1 MYVASVR
8 EFIQPTPVCAQT
20 ARLQAV
26 LGVFQQAGCERVLVA
41 DGQRLVGTVSLH
53 RLTGFLLRE
62 TTADPTD
69 HIDSETAIAP
79 WQQSLQQLSL
89 LVDQPLY
96 EPLVELSTNLSINQL
111 APYLKDLEQRQ
122 YALIDE
128 FGDCLGLLNQTQL
141 LKFLVLNPLPSLQE
155 SPGMA
160 EVQKRLE
167 QLGGAI
173 APDHARRSPSSEPT
187 FAESISTESISA
199 DLLIDLLERLPLP
212 MMLQTSTGEVVARNL
227 SWREQLG
234 ELQDPSTVGRE
245 AALLLEV
252 ATSVLQRS
260 QPASPSFTESS
271 FAPSPFVNAAQ
282 RSYLSESWN
291 VVNSIDAMSD
301 RLSFCHLGAD
311 LDSCVCTC
319 PMKNGQERTWQF
331 LKIPLGNRSTQTQ
344 FSMAALLSVVES
356 RRRAQSAFQS
366 HELSDITEPEQAAPA
381 DAQELWLVLA
391 QDTTEQHRVAKELT
405 AKNADLVQLN
415 RLKDEFLACISHELK
430 TPLTAVLGLS
440 TLLKDQAL
448 GELNNRQTR
457 YAQLIHQS
465 GRHLVLIVND
475 ILDLTRIETGQLELT
490 LEPVNVK
497 TVCDRAY
504 EQARRLQPQEESAG
518 TETLSASEPEIHF
531 NLAVQP
537 GLETLIADELRLR
550 QMLTNLLS
558 NAFKFTDIGGKVG
571 LTVEA
576 WEGWITFTV
585 WDTGIGI
592 PDEKQHLIFQ
602 KFQQLENPL
611 TRRYEGTGLG
621 LVLTQR
627 LARLHGGDVTFTS
640 AEGQGSQFTILLP
653 PSPPQLTSTESQPL
667 IKPLAQT
674 YSSRL
679 VLVVEAVPRFLED
692 LTHQL
697 AGLGYRVAIA
707 RSGNEALEKVRRL
720 QPATVFLNPA
730 LPLLSGWDVLT
741 LLKSDAETRNIPV
754 VVTASHLE
762 KAQAYRNGANG
773 FLSLPIQPD
782 ALEQSLEPLIH
793 KATEPQDTATSLT
806 ILHLNAGEQTLSAQS
821 EHYLATHLNSLLHPH
836 NCRMLEVD
844 DLDQA
849 DLLAK
854 VWKPN
859 VMLLDGA
866 ISDPM
871 AYLKQLSEYPA
882 LAALP
887 LVTLT
892 TEITQAA
899 NQLPELTVFPCLAS
913 PLPNEL
919 TDSNADSALLQA
931 IQIAAG
937 MSWAP
942 HVLVVD
948 MAALQQWSSLPQ
960 SDWAEGTA
968 PDPNAKRTAEW
979 LQASMQYFQAAG
991 FRSSISRS
999 WSEMLEQI
1007 QHQSV
1012 DLLLLC
1018 VRHADPHPSVLKAL
1032 QTLAQ
1037 VGTKPPILV
1046 WNCQPQPF
1054 EMGAIGEVLE
1064 AIAAQVLPPSLSMK
1078 ELLEQINQTL
1088 VRR

>member
-1 MYVASVR
+1 L
-8 EFIQPTPVCAQT
+8 T
-20 ARLQAV
+20 
-26 LGVFQQAGCERVLVA
+26 
-41 DGQRLVGTVSLH
+41 LH
-53 RLTGFLLRE
+53 CLKDFLSEE
-62 TTADPTD
+62 TTKV
-69 HIDSETAIAP
+69 IDRNYSETAIAP
-79 WQQSLQQLSL
+79 WQQTLQQLSF

-96 EPLVELSTNLSINQL
+96 EPLIELPVNLPISQL
-111 APYLKDLEQRQ
+111 APYLKDLEQWQ

-128 FGDCLGLLNQTQL
+128 SGECLGLLNQTQL
-141 LKFLVLNPLPSLQE
+141 LKFLVLNPIPSLQGA
-155 SPGMA
+155 SGTA
-160 EVQKRLE
+160 EIQKSLE
-167 QLGGAI
+167 QLGEKAI
-173 APDHARRSPSSEPT
+173 AFEHTRRSPSAEPT

-245 AALLLEV
+245 AALLLEA
-252 ATSVLQRS
+252 ATPVLQRS
-260 QPASPSFTESS
+260 HPASPSTEFS
-271 FAPSPFVNAAQ
+271 FEPPSLVNAAE
-282 RSYLSESWN
+282 RFPSSEPWS
-291 VVNSIDAMSD
+291 VATPMDAMGD
-301 RLSFCHLGAD
+301 RFSFCQLGAD
-311 LDSCVCTC
+311 LDTCVCTC
-319 PMKNGQERTWQF
+319 PMKDGQERTWQF
-331 LKIPLGNRSTQTQ
+331 LKIPLGNRSTYAQ

-356 RRRAQSAFQS
+356 RRRAQSGFQS
-366 HELSDITEPEQAAPA
+366 HEMFDFAAEPDHPSKAHS
-381 DAQELWLVLA
+381 QELWLVMA

-490 LEPVNVK
+490 LEPVHIR
-497 TVCDRAY
+497 TACDRAY
-504 EQARRLQPQEESAG
+504 EQARRLQPQEESPG
-518 TETLSASEPEIHF
+518 TEICTSASEIRF
-531 NLAVQP
+531 NLMVQP

-558 NAFKFTDIGGKVG
+558 NAFKFTEVGGEVG

-576 WEGWITFTV
+576 WEGWIAFTV

-640 AEGQGSQFTILLP
+640 VQGQGSQFTILLP
-653 PSPPQLTSTESQPL
+653 PSPPQAAATETQSL
-667 IKPLAQT
+667 VKPLAQT
-674 YSSRL
+674 YSNRL
-679 VLVVEAVPRFLED
+679 MLVVEVVPRFLED

-707 RSGNEALEKVRRL
+707 RSGTEALEKVRRL

-730 LPLLSGWDVLT
+730 LPLLAGWDVLT
-741 LLKSDAETRNIPV
+741 LLKSDAETRHIPV
-754 VVTASHLE
+754 IVTASHLE
-762 KAQAYRNGANG
+762 KTQAQRNGANG

-782 ALEQSLEPLIH
+782 ALEKSLEPLTR
-793 KATEPQDTATSLT
+793 KAAEPQDAVTSLT
-806 ILHLNAGEQTLSAQS
+806 ILHLNAGGQVLAAQS
-821 EHYLATHLNSLLHPH
+821 EHYLATHFNSLLHPH

-859 VMLLDGA
+859 VLLLDGI
-866 ISDPM
+866 ISDPIT
-871 AYLKQLSEYPA
+871 YLKQLSEYPA

-892 TEITQAA
+892 AEITQAA
-899 NQLPELTVFPCLAS
+899 NQLPLTVFPCLAS
-913 PLPNEL
+913 PSDEAAN
-919 TDSNADSALLQA
+919 SNADSALLQV
-931 IQIAAG
+931 IQVAAG
-937 MSWAP
+937 LGWAP

-948 MAALQQWSSLPQ
+948 VTALQQDWASLPP
-960 SDWAEGTA
+960 SDWVEGTA

-999 WSEMLEQI
+999 WSEVLEQI

-1018 VRHADPHPSVLKAL
+1018 VRHAEPHPSVLKAL

-1037 VGTKPPILV
+1037 VGTKPPVLV

-1078 ELLEQINQTL
+1078 ELLDQINQTL

>member
-8 EFIQPTPVCAQT
+8 EFIQPTPVCPPT
-20 ARLQAV
+20 ARLRAV

-41 DGQRLVGTVSLH
+41 DRQRLVGTVSLH
-53 RLTGFLLRE
+53 RLTSFLLRE
-62 TTADPTD
+62 TTADATD
-69 HIDSETAIAP
+69 SIDSEMAIAP
-79 WQQSLQQLSL
+79 WQQSLQELSL

-96 EPLVELSTNLSINQL
+96 EPLVELSTNLSISQL

-128 FGDCLGLLNQTQL
+128 SGDCLGLLNQTQL
-141 LKFLVLNPLPSLQE
+141 LKFLVLNPLPSSQE
-155 SPGMA
+155 QSPGGA
-160 EVQKRLE
+160 EVPRRLE

-173 APDHARRSPSSEPT
+173 AFDQTRRSPSAEPT

-252 ATSVLQRS
+252 ATPVLQRS
-260 QPASPSFTESS
+260 QPASPPFTASS
-271 FAPSPFVNAAQ
+271 FEPSPFVNATQ
-282 RSYLSESWN
+282 RSYLSESWSVAN
-291 VVNSIDAMSD
+291 PIDAISD
-301 RLSFCHLGAD
+301 RLSFCHLGTD

-331 LKIPLGNRSTQTQ
+331 LKIPLGNRSTQAQ
-344 FSMAALLSVVES
+344 FSMAALLSVVEF

-366 HELSDITEPEQAAPA
+366 HELASLTPEQDHAS
-381 DAQELWLVLA
+381 QELWLVLA

-490 LEPVNVK
+490 LEPVNIR

-518 TETLSASEPEIHF
+518 TETLSASESEIHF

-558 NAFKFTDIGGKVG
+558 NAFKFTEADGKAG

-576 WEGWITFTV
+576 WEGWIAFTV

-640 AEGQGSQFTILLP
+640 VEGQGSQFTILLP
-653 PSPPQLTSTESQPL
+653 PSPPQVTTTESQPP
-667 IKPLAQT
+667 IPLAQT

-692 LTHQL
+692 LTRQL

-730 LPLLSGWDVLT
+730 LPQLSGWDVLT

-754 VVTASHLE
+754 IVTASHLE

-773 FLSLPIQPD
+773 FLSLPILPE

-793 KATEPQDTATSLT
+793 RATEPQNTATSLT
-806 ILHLNAGEQTLSAQS
+806 ILHLNVGGQDLSAQS

-913 PLPNEL
+913 LPNEM
-919 TDSNADSALLQA
+919 TDPSADSALLQV
-931 IQIAAG
+931 IQVAAG

-948 MAALQQWSSLPQ
+948 VAALQQNWTALPQ

-1054 EMGAIGEVLE
+1054 EIGEIGEVLE

-1088 VRR
+1088 VGR